1 VARKRMGL
9 GLGLALALAACGGGD
24 KAAGADQPAA
34 GGAPRTDTT
43 VATPPAQ
50 AGTPAAKP
58 PATATATAQKA
69 DAAERARLAAARA
82 DTGSTEDG
90 TVTRESFAYGGGSRD
105 PFMSLLD
112 LESAGPELP
121 DLQLV
126 AVYQDLAYSSNSLA
140 VLRDRTSGKRYKL
153 RAGDELGRL
162 KVAQIRQK
170 DVVFIVEDFGFE
182 RQETVS
188 LPKREEETP

>member
-1 VARKRMGL
+1 MARKHMGL
-9 GLGLALALAACGGGD
+9 CLGLALALAACGGGD
-24 KAAGADQPAA
+24 KAAGADEPAA
-34 GGAPRTDTT
+34 DAAPRTDLAAAPTT
-43 VATPPAQ
+43 DSATA
-50 AGTPAAKP
+50 PAAA
-58 PATATATAQKA
+58 PASPGATQRA
-69 DAAERARLAAARA
+69 DSAERARLAAARA
-82 DTGSTEDG
+82 DTGSTEDAP
-90 TVTRESFAYGGGSRD
+90 VTRETFAYGGGSRD

-126 AVYQDLAYSSNSLA
+126 AVYQDLNYSSNSLA

-153 RAGDELGRL
+153 RMGDELGRL

-182 RQETVS
+182 RQETLS

>member
-1 VARKRMGL
+1 VARKHMGL
-9 GLGLALALAACGGGD
+9 CLALALAACGGGD
-24 KAAGADQPAA
+24 KSAGADEPATA
-34 GGAPRTDTT
+34 APRTNPVTAASPTDSAPAPA
-43 VATPPAQ
+43 ATPASPGAAQ
-50 AGTPAAKP
+50 
-58 PATATATAQKA
+58 QA
-69 DAAERARLAAARA
+69 DSAERARLAAARA
-82 DTGSTEDG
+82 DTGATDDAA
-90 TVTRESFAYGGGSRD
+90 VTRETFAYGGGSRD

-140 VLRDRTSGKRYKL
+140 VLRDRSSGKRYKL
-153 RAGDELGRL
+153 RMGDELGRL

-182 RQETVS
+182 RQETLS